1 MKEFNNAY
9 GKCSTE
15 ECVKALLRKAE
26 SPTRPVQDVLRLMR
40 FFQNRM
46 EDYRPRVTVEEAVKR
61 YGLMKDDSWFYEV
74 IRLNSFFFYEM
85 SAEEKTHFFETMPHA
100 MKRRFLAVG
109 IMTGYLKATSY
120 TDSMNRRRTE
130 ILGCPYVQRGVPE
143 DADLAYENF
152 DLIPEASIFTWRV
165 VTDAGD
171 WECLTLRGIN

>member
-15 ECVKALLRKAE
+15 ECVKALLRKVE
-26 SPTRPVQDVLRLMR
+26 SQTRPVQDVLRLMR

-85 SAEEKTHFFETMPHA
+85 SEEEKTHFFETMPHA

-109 IMTGYLKATSY
+109 IMTGYLKVSSY
-120 TDSMNRRRTE
+120 TESMNKKYDPQVYT
-130 ILGCPYVQRGVPE
+130 IVQRGIL
-143 DADLAYENF
+143 DNADLLYENF

-171 WECLTLRGIN
+171 WECLTLQGIN